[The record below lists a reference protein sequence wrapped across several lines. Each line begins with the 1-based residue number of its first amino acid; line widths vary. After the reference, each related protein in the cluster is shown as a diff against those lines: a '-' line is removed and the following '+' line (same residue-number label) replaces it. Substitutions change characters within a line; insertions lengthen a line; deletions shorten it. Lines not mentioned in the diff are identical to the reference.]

1 MSEDQSNKLAAEKS
15 NPARSFYQRQLPES
29 CTSNRG
35 KALFFVQPWPTAI
48 STLSF
53 RWPLNFVT
61 QHEPS
66 LYGFRKDPWRW
77 FEQDMLDSCRPLE
90 SIRKNR
96 ITLAEFKTVWLI
108 VTGSP

>member
-35 KALFFVQPWPTAI
+35 KALFFAWI
-48 STLSF
+48 
-53 RWPLNFVT
+53 RI
-61 QHEPS
+61 
-66 LYGFRKDPWRW
+66 GFRKDPWRW